1 MIRFDCI
8 QVLLCLMNNNKEEV
22 ERGILGCNAGMQKII
37 DIMSDK
43 REDVRSDYL
52 LLLLELTSKNCEIQS
67 FFAFREGFDCLNN
80 ILYEEQYDIRSVIIC
95 DCLHIIY
102 NVLFDN
108 IVTQKLFT
116 SGDSLKKITLLLQ
129 KHYNNNCIIIK

>member
-1 MIRFDCI
+1 MIRYDCI

-22 ERGILGCNAGMQKII
+22 ERRILNCNAGMQKII

-52 LLLLELTSKNCEIQS
+52 LLLLELTSRNCEIQS
-67 FFAFREGFDCLNN
+67 FFAFQDGFECLNN
-80 ILYEEQYDIRSVIIC
+80 IIYEEQYDIRSVIIC
-95 DCLHIIY
+95 DCLHIMY

-108 IVTQKLFT
+108 IVTQKRFSST
-116 SGDSLKKITLLLQ
+116 DSLKVITSLLE
-129 KHYNNNCIIIK
+129 KHYNNNCII